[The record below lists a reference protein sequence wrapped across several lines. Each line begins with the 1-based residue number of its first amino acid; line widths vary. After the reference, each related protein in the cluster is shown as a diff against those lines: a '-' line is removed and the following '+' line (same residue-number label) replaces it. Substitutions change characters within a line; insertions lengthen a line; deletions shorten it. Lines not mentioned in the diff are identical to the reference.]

1 MNQAVKVSA
10 VKVQIK
16 RHLMKRLNMLILII
30 ILLERKVP
38 FLLMQG
44 NPWNGSWVYN
54 HGNLIT
60 DLLDNLL
67 LESTG
72 VLQKQEFMK

>member
-1 MNQAVKVSA
+1 MSA
-10 VKVQIK
+10 AKVQIK

-44 NPWNGSWVYN
+44 AIRGT
-54 HGNLIT
+54 GRGCIT
-60 DLLDNLL
+60 T
-67 LESTG
+67 ET
-72 VLQKQEFMK
+72 